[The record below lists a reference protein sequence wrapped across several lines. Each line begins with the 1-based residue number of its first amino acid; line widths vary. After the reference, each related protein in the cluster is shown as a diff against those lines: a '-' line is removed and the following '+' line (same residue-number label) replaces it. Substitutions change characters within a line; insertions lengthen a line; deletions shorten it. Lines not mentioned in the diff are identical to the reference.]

1 MTTTQTGSR
10 GWTAIGLLTALF
22 LGPVFLALYR
32 LARPEI
38 TTFNVTLREL
48 TILAMAGLLALI
60 IRFGERLPWSSVGL
74 ARPRAGNTAL
84 WVLITLLGAAA
95 AVALAFGVIHLLDL
109 RPAFK
114 SPDALA
120 FERLPPW
127 VILLVV
133 MRAGFVEEFFY
144 RGYAI
149 ERLEAMSSSRF
160 VSAGLPLLLFAVV
173 HYRQG
178 WAGILIALFTGAVL
192 TAVYLKKRNL
202 WINVTAHFLVDFLPN
217 VLIPFFV
224 KSS

>member
-10 GWTAIGLLTALF
+10 AWTAIGLVVALL

-32 LARPEI
+32 VARPEI

-48 TILAMAGLLALI
+48 MILAMAGVLALI

-84 WVLITLLGAAA
+84 WVLISLLGVAAA
-95 AVALAFGVIHLLDL
+95 LALAFGVIHLLNL
-109 RPAFK
+109 PVAFE
-114 SPDALA
+114 SSDALA
-120 FERLPPW
+120 FGRLPRW
-127 VILLVV
+127 VVLLVV

-149 ERLEAMSSSRF
+149 ERLEAISSSRF

-192 TAVYLKKRNL
+192 TAVYLKTRNL
-202 WINVTAHFLVDFLPN
+202 WINVTAHFLVDFIPN
-217 VLIPFFV
+217 VLIPLFI
-224 KSS
+224 KGS